1 MSRPDLQHAGRGVS
15 RLAACAGV
23 RDVDQG
29 KISACVGPGRVE
41 LAFRLGGATH
51 DPGRLARTIMNPIQT
66 NTAYAEAEALR
77 LEVDA
82 LRGQLA
88 GLSEASIAI
97 SGNLETEAALQEV
110 VNSA

>member
-1 MSRPDLQHAGRGVS
+1 
-15 RLAACAGV
+15 
-23 RDVDQG
+23 
-29 KISACVGPGRVE
+29 
-41 LAFRLGGATH
+41 
-51 DPGRLARTIMNPIQT
+51 MNPIQT